1 MKVSIGSRIVN
12 GPWGGGNL
20 FVKNLSNYLEQN
32 GHKVIYDLGEKDIDL
47 ILLTDPRSRK
57 ESSSTF
63 NHLDIQKYKKYIN
76 PEVSVV
82 QRINECDERK
92 NTTGTNQIYLEASN
106 VADRVIFVSGWL
118 RDLYVNIG
126 MEKIKPL
133 LCLREVTPKF
143 LTIKIVLY

>member
-63 NHLDIQKYKKYIN
+63 NHLDIQKYKK
-76 PEVSVV
+76 
-82 QRINECDERK
+82 
-92 NTTGTNQIYLEASN
+92 L
-106 VADRVIFVSGWL
+106 
-118 RDLYVNIG
+118 
-126 MEKIKPL
+126 
-133 LCLREVTPKF
+133 
-143 LTIKIVLY
+143 